1 MAHGSAPVVGVDLG
15 GTNMQIG
22 VVDAGHRILGQ
33 ARLKTQAEQGVD
45 GVIERLCAG
54 IETACAGAGL
64 KTSDLGGVGI
74 GAPSPIDASCR
85 IILNAVNLRWRDVPL
100 ADLVSRRL
108 VSVPSTLDNDVN
120 VAVWGECVLGAG
132 RGHRNVLGVWVGT
145 GVGGG
150 LVLDGR
156 LHHGTFGTAGEIGHV
171 IMLPEGGP
179 ASEKLEDHAARS
191 AMERR
196 AAHLLRANERSSLR
210 DMVEG
215 KADDVRIRHIAR
227 GVEEGDPLAQR
238 LADHSARMVGI
249 AAANAA
255 TLLSLDCVIL
265 GGGGAEALGEWYLAR
280 VRRAFDE
287 VVFPEELRQCAI
299 VTTQLRDDA
308 GLLGAA
314 LLARE
319 RLVKD

>member
-1 MAHGSAPVVGVDLG
+1 MAQSGSHVVGVDLG

-22 VVDAGHRILGQ
+22 VVDAANRIVGQ
-33 ARLKTQAEQGVD
+33 SRLKTQAEEGVD
-45 GVIERLCAG
+45 AVITRLCEG
-54 IETACAGAGL
+54 IESACSGAGVRVR
-64 KTSDLGGVGI
+64 DLAGVGI

-108 VSVPSTLDNDVN
+108 GGVSATLDNDVN
-120 VAVWGECVLGAG
+120 VAVWGECRLGAG

-171 IMLPEGGP
+171 IMLPGGGP

-196 AAHLLRANERSSLR
+196 AAHLLRANEKSSLR
-210 DMVEG
+210 NLVEG
-215 KADDVRIRHIAR
+215 HPDDLRIRHIAR
-227 GVEEGDPLAQR
+227 GVEDGDPLAQR
-238 LADHSARMVGI
+238 IAEHSARMVGI

-255 TLLSLDCVIL
+255 TLLSLDGVIL
-265 GGGGAEALGEWYLAR
+265 GGGGAEALGEWYLSR

-287 VVFPEELRQCAI
+287 AVFPEELRQCAI
-299 VTTQLRDDA
+299 VATELRDNA

-319 RLVKD
+319 RLMGE